1 MLEGDMNV
9 ERKMKFILA
18 NLASVTAKQEKAE
31 TQIHAIRKLVVAGMK
46 MVVEIQKGQKRT
58 DQKMAELGKAMGEL
72 GEAMS
77 ELALAQKETDRR
89 FGQWLASNGGSN
101 GHKGGNGHK
110 KKPN

>member
-46 MVVEIQKGQKRT
+46 MVV
-58 DQKMAELGKAMGEL
+58 AMGEL